1 MSGIQHLDVVERAMR
16 VLRTINA
23 FDGVS
28 VSELATLSGVTRAAT
43 NRYLVTLESLG
54 YVERNPA
61 TRKYMVT
68 QKVLGLSSGAPRD
81 DWVSIV
87 VQPILLACC
96 RQIGWPLSFGTIRNS
111 QLAVL
116 ANTDVESPLIV
127 HPSREHL
134 VVPLVGRAAGH
145 VLLAAKSETVRQDI
159 LSSALINN
167 PNLYTQA
174 GLSPK
179 DLEHLLEQTRA
190 QGYATSKLKG
200 MNWATLSVPVE
211 VDGSVEFSVST
222 RVHPTAVDL
231 DEAVERFIEPLRACS
246 RDLSEALQT
255 AGQA

>member
-1 MSGIQHLDVVERAMR
+1 MSGIQHLEVVERAVR

-28 VSELATLSGVTRAAT
+28 VSELARLSGVTRAAT
-43 NRYLVTLESLG
+43 NRYLVTLEALG
-54 YVERNPA
+54 YVERNA
-61 TRKYMVT
+61 TTRKYSVT
-68 QKVLGLSSGAPRD
+68 RKVLDLSAGATRD
-81 DWVSIV
+81 DWVTIV
-87 VQPILLACC
+87 VQPILVDCC

-111 QLAVL
+111 KLSVL

-174 GLSPK
+174 NLSAK
-179 DLEHLLEQTRA
+179 DLKRLLEQTQA

-200 MNWATLSVPVE
+200 MNWATLSVPVQ
-211 VDGSVEFSVST
+211 VGGSVEFSVST
-222 RVHPTAVDL
+222 RVHPTAVSI
-231 DEAVERFIEPLRACS
+231 DEAIERFLAPLQACANT
-246 RDLSEALQT
+246 LSAALQEVDRT
-255 AGQA
+255 